1 MKVHVKISLEGISVN
16 EPFEGATADEV
27 VGKMKARVAKELN
40 FAMKLAVNAMSS
52 QMFAQ
57 EVVKEYNKFKKLS
70 LPIPSNCQAFLDLA
84 VEQGFAT
91 L

>member
-1 MKVHVKISLEGISVN
+1 MKVHVKIAMEGISVN
-16 EPFEGATADEV
+16 EPFEGATPEEV
-27 VGKMKARVAKELN
+27 VGKMKSRVAKELN

-57 EVVKEYNKFKKLS
+57 EVVKEYNKFKKTN
-70 LPIPSNCQAFLDLA
+70 LPLPANCQAFIDLA

-91 L
+91 I